1 MYRHRRT
8 RSHSTSCSSWLSA
21 RREKPYGN
29 LDDFLTTFMGSQ
41 VLFVPPCQSDPPPSP
56 TNCYPSWSIGVPAL
70 TLLTH
75 VHNTLLSG
83 PHQYH
88 FDLLFHSAPPER
100 LHLATHFQRQGT
112 PTPSSFC
119 ARVLMGP
126 IAHTNPKPISILTI
140 RAPTLSP
147 LPHPSPTSLFRTCG
161 NMIFPPISSPSLN
174 PESASRSAEDDDN
187 LNSLFPDY
195 DRSSNWEGAP
205 RHVFRRACLASSSRQ
220 LRPRLHTDRG

>member
-1 MYRHRRT
+1 
-8 RSHSTSCSSWLSA
+8 
-21 RREKPYGN
+21 
-29 LDDFLTTFMGSQ
+29 MGSQ
-41 VLFVPPCQSDPPPSP
+41 VLFVPPCQSGPP
-56 TNCYPSWSIGVPAL
+56 YPPQRIGAPAL

-112 PTPSSFC
+112 PTPSFC
-119 ARVLMGP
+119 ARMLMGP

-187 LNSLFPDY
+187 LNSLFPD
-195 DRSSNWEGAP
+195 
-205 RHVFRRACLASSSRQ
+205 
-220 LRPRLHTDRG
+220 